1 MSLSTPCGA
10 PRCLAK
16 GRVLSDAVCAV
27 PSGGQLLLY
36 VLVQTLLTALWGV
49 LSVALER
56 IVQRWRTRPRPWHAT
71 RTRARTRYDSEKDEV
86 FFQTQRGAV
95 AAPGVA
101 LERFATYTSD
111 LDPALALP
119 TAPAAAADD
128 ELDVDME
135 GARTPLPIALLSTAT
150 SVKFGL
156 SLRAAI
162 AALPCAVQLGIGLHL
177 RTRDGVPCPAVP
189 RAAGWFGL
197 LGSQATLPTQ
207 VVVALLALRP
217 ARAAA
222 PPAAVLAAGLQ
233 VVWNGTLLVSLASLA
248 GERCMARAPVA
259 ALGSGRI
266 AASVLIEVL
275 TACAAIMFAMHV
287 RPRPRG
293 ECVVP
298 VSVPGLALLAAVLVS
313 LQFARAAVVA
323 AVFPPGADLAGALRC
338 AVDETAQGT
347 VYAFGRFVGLF

>member
-16 GRVLSDAVCAV
+16 GRLLSDPVCAV
-27 PSGGQLLLY
+27 PYGGQLLLY
-36 VLVQTLLTALWGV
+36 VLVQTVLTALWGV

-71 RTRARTRYDSEKDEV
+71 RSRARTRYDSEKDEV

-95 AAPGVA
+95 AGPGVP
-101 LERFATYTSD
+101 LEHFATYTSD
-111 LDPALALP
+111 LDPDLDNVQPLP
-119 TAPAAAADD
+119 ANVQADD
-128 ELDVDME
+128 ELDME
-135 GARTPLPIALLSTAT
+135 GARTPLPIALLSTVT

-177 RTRDGVPCPAVP
+177 RTRDGVPCPAAP

-197 LGSQATLPTQ
+197 VGSQATLPTQ
-207 VVVALLALRP
+207 VVVSLLALKPSRALAPGAALLA
-217 ARAAA
+217 AA
-222 PPAAVLAAGLQ
+222 LQ
-233 VVWNGTLLVSLASLA
+233 TVWNGTLLVSLASFSS
-248 GERCMARAPVA
+248 GQCMARDPVG
-259 ALGSGRI
+259 ALGAGRI
-266 AASVLIEVL
+266 AAAVLIEVL
-275 TACAAIMFAMHV
+275 TACAATMFAMHV
-287 RPRPRG
+287 RPRPRA
-293 ECVVP
+293 ECYIP
-298 VSVPGLALLAAVLVS
+298 VSVLGLSILAAVLVA

-323 AVFPPGADLAGALRC
+323 AVFPPGADLPGALRC